1 MSIEVGGMNKQ
12 QEICLN
18 RYRYPLLE
26 SEGFPPKI
34 FGEKKLN
41 FRQLASIS
49 VKWRKSSTDFNFG
62 VTAVTDYFS
71 NFTLHN

>member
-12 QEICLN
+12 QEICLD

-34 FGEKKLN
+34 FGEKK
-41 FRQLASIS
+41 
-49 VKWRKSSTDFNFG
+49 T
-62 VTAVTDYFS
+62 
-71 NFTLHN
+71 